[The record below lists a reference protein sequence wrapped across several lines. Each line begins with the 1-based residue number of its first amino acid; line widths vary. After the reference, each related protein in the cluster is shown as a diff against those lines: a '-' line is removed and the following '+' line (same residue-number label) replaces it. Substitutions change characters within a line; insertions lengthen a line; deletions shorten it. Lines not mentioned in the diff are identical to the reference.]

1 MRKIFMML
9 GASAFI
15 FAGSAFAAEQ
25 DTQAT
30 DVTVIPTINP
40 DGSTIVKTEEDIAKG
55 KENVSAV
62 VSELQELF
70 SYNVYPNLQNVKAK
84 PIAPAYAKISHTP
97 NGYSTLVYRT
107 RFTDVNRVY
116 RAIDGLA
123 TTDATIEAIKERN
136 MVIIS
141 DKTENINYYKNLLE
155 SIDIP
160 SPQVLIE
167 AKVVEVIFNDG
178 MQRNLSMGFNDGKT
192 KVSTKNRIPGEAN
205 GTDSGLSG
213 SFSPGNFNIDF
224 NWLLTASDA
233 KVISSPNIL
242 VSRNEI
248 AKIVTAEEIPIQEA
262 NSVNNSLSFST
273 VFKQVGVTLEV
284 EPLVI
289 NDDGVLIRLYPR
301 VSTVLRYENFTTG
314 GGDNSSYPVPVVSVR
329 SAESYLRMQNQQVV
343 TLGGLYTHRNILQQE
358 RTPILSDI
366 PIIGELFT
374 GKNKSKEIVQL
385 LFFIKV
391 HIIPPEESSKDLI
404 YNPDKQATVSNSL
417 GKIIDNKEVIPD
429 HEKGVSGFAKE
440 LIDSVDASWS
450 ANGNYLQ
457 VEKVDAKQA
466 EKLEEAAEKVEENS
480 EKNENSEK
488 ESE

>member
-1 MRKIFMML
+1 MRKIFTL
-9 GASAFI
+9 FGVSVLFFVSSAYGAENAQNTEVS
-15 FAGSAFAAEQ
+15 
-25 DTQAT
+25 
-30 DVTVIPTINP
+30 VIPSINP
-40 DGSTIVKTEEDIAKG
+40 DGSAIVKTEEDIARG
-55 KENVSAV
+55 KENVKSV
-62 VSELQELF
+62 VNELQELF
-70 SYNVYPNLQNVKAK
+70 SYNVYPNLENIKAK
-84 PIAPAYAKISHTP
+84 PIEPAYIKISHTP

-107 RFTDVNRVY
+107 RFTDVNKVY

-141 DKTENINYYKNLLE
+141 DKTENIDYYKNLLE

-192 KVSTKNRIPGEAN
+192 EVSTNNATPGETNASN
-205 GTDSGLSG
+205 SGLNG

-284 EPLVI
+284 EPQVI

-301 VSTVLRYENFTTG
+301 VSTVFRYENFATS
-314 GGDNSSYPVPVVSVR
+314 GDNRTTYPVPVVSVR

-374 GKNKSKEIVQL
+374 GKNKSKEVVQL

-391 HIIPPEESSKDLI
+391 HIIPPAEASKDLI
-404 YNPDKQATVSNSL
+404 YDPNAQAVNSNIL
-417 GKIIDNKEVIPD
+417 GKIIDNKTVIPE
-429 HEKGVSGFAKE
+429 HEKGVSGLAEE
-440 LIDSVDASWS
+440 LVNSLDASWS

-457 VEKVDAKQA
+457 AEDISKKEIKELKEIANETTENKEK
-466 EKLEEAAEKVEENS
+466 
-480 EKNENSEK
+480 
-488 ESE
+488 

>member
-1 MRKIFMML
+1 MRNIFSVMGFSML
-9 GASAFI
+9 LLFGNALVADDASNVE
-15 FAGSAFAAEQ
+15 GN
-25 DTQAT
+25 
-30 DVTVIPTINP
+30 VIPLTNP
-40 DGSTIVKTEEDIAKG
+40 DGSMIVRTEEDIAKG
-55 KENVSAV
+55 KKNVTAV
-62 VSELQELF
+62 VDELHELF
-70 SYNVYPNLQNVKAK
+70 SYNVYPNLKNIKSK
-84 PIAPAYAKISHTP
+84 PIAPAYTKISHSP

-141 DKTENINYYKNLLE
+141 DKTENINYYKTLLE

-167 AKVVEVIFNDG
+167 AKVVEVIFSDG
-178 MQRNLSMGFNDGKT
+178 MQRNLSMGFDDGST
-192 KVSTKNRIPGEAN
+192 SVSSNTTTPGEAS
-205 GTDSGLSG
+205 GTNSGLSG

-273 VFKQVGVTLEV
+273 VFKRVGVTLEV

-289 NDDGVLIRLYPR
+289 NDDGVLIRLYPQ

-314 GGDNSSYPVPVVSVR
+314 GVGSSTYPVPVVSVR
-329 SAESYLRMQNQQVV
+329 SAESYLRMQDQQVI

-366 PIIGELFT
+366 PFIGELFT

-385 LFFIKV
+385 IFFIKV
-391 HIIPPEESSKDLI
+391 HIIPPEDAAKDLI
-404 YNPDKQATVSNSL
+404 YNPDTQAVTSNRL
-417 GKIIDNKEVIPD
+417 GAIVDNKTVIPD
-429 HEKGVSGFAKE
+429 HEKGVSGLAE
-440 LIDSVDASWS
+440 EMVESVDDSWLP
-450 ANGNYLQ
+450 NDDYLQ
-457 VEKVDAKQA
+457 NKQGKKDEPAPEKQNPEADTASEETLENK
-466 EKLEEAAEKVEENS
+466 EK
-480 EKNENSEK
+480 
-488 ESE
+488 

>member
-1 MRKIFMML
+1 MKNFFRIF
-9 GASAFI
+9 GVSALL
-15 FAGSAFAAEQ
+15 FAVNIM
-25 DTQAT
+25 QADEAQT
-30 DVTVIPTINP
+30 NDATVIPLVNP
-40 DGSTIVKTEEDIAKG
+40 DGSPIVKTEEDIAKG
-55 KENVSAV
+55 KENVNAV
-62 VSELQELF
+62 VEELQELF
-70 SYNVYPNLQNVKAK
+70 SYNIYPNLQNIKAK
-84 PIAPAYAKISHTP
+84 PIAPAYTKISHAP

-107 RFTDVNRVY
+107 RFTDVDRVY

-123 TTDATIEAIKERN
+123 TTDATVEVIKERN
-136 MVIIS
+136 MVMIS

-155 SIDIP
+155 TIDIP

-178 MQRNLSMGFNDGKT
+178 MQRNLSMGFNDGTT
-192 KVSTKNRIPGEAN
+192 KVATNNQTPGETNAN
-205 GTDSGLSG
+205 DSGISG

-301 VSTVLRYENFTTG
+301 VSTVLRYENFSTG
-314 GGDNSSYPVPVVSVR
+314 GADKSSYPVPVVSVR

-358 RTPILSDI
+358 RTPVLSDI

-374 GKNKSKEIVQL
+374 GKNKSKEVVQL

-391 HIIPPEESSKDLI
+391 HIIPPAESSKDLI
-404 YNPDKQATVSNSL
+404 YNPNTQAVNSNAL
-417 GKIIDNKEVIPD
+417 GRIIDNKTVIPD
-429 HEKGVSGFAKE
+429 HEKGISGFAGE
-440 LIDSVDASWS
+440 IVDSLDASWS
-450 ANGNYLQ
+450 VNGDYLQ
-457 VEKVDAKQA
+457 ADKVSSKEVKTLEK
-466 EKLEEAAEKVEENS
+466 AAENNANS
-480 EKNENSEK
+480 SEADT
-488 ESE
+488 ESEAKEEK